1 MDFLKIPLFPF
12 SLLYGLV
19 ISLRNLFFDI
29 GIFESIKVN
38 APVISVG
45 NLTAGGTGKTPL
57 VEYIL
62 EFLLKQNKRAAVVSR
77 GYKRTTRGTLVVS
90 DGERLL
96 SNAEACGDEPFQIA
110 RKFPNAIVIVDEQK
124 SRSALL
130 AVQKYNCNY
139 IIVDDGFQH
148 RKLYRDLDIVLVD
161 ASKPLNR
168 ELMLP
173 AGLKREPIWN
183 LKRADIIIYSNWKQ
197 KSDTLKNTSAKL
209 TARTMLEARK
219 LTGIQANDMLE
230 LEVLKNK
237 TCVAFCGIG
246 NPDSFERTL
255 NELGLDVK
263 IFKKYSDHYQYEAE
277 DIEILKK
284 EFEEQKTDFV
294 ITTEKDFSRLINMK
308 AQINELPLYYLQVA
322 VRFISGEED
331 FQKKI
336 TNVRMNN

>member
-1 MDFLKIPLFPF
+1 MVILKIALFPF

-29 GIFESIKVN
+29 GIFKTVKVKV
-38 APVISVG
+38 PVISVG

-62 EFLLKQNKRAAVVSR
+62 EFLLRQNKRTAVVSR
-77 GYKRTTRGTLVVS
+77 GYKRTTKGTLVVS

-96 SNAEACGDEPFQIA
+96 CKADECGDEPFQIA
-110 RKFPNAIVIVDEQK
+110 QKFPSSIVIVDEQK
-124 SRSALL
+124 SRAAQL
-130 AVQKYNCNY
+130 AVQKFNCDH

-148 RKLYRDLDIVLVD
+148 RQLHRNLDIVVVD
-161 ASKPLNR
+161 ASKPLSR

-173 AGLKREPIWN
+173 AGLRREPMRNI
-183 LKRADIIIYSNWKQ
+183 KRADIIIYSNWKQ

-209 TARTMLEARK
+209 TARTMLEPRK
-219 LTGIQANDMLE
+219 LVGIQKYDMLE

-246 NPDSFERTL
+246 NPDSFERRL
-255 NELGLDVK
+255 KELGLVVK
-263 IFKKYSDHYQYEAE
+263 IFKKYSDHYQYDAE

-284 EFEEQKTDFV
+284 EFKEQKTDFV
-294 ITTEKDFSRLINMK
+294 ITTEKDFVRLINMK
-308 AQINELPLYYLQVA
+308 AQITELPLYYLEVA

-336 TNVRMNN
+336 TNIRMNN